1 MQINGDAAGIG
12 VKAVFRFRIA
22 DLADDLAG
30 NFFIVHLGRCGN
42 FSENVY
48 LIGGAGDF
56 TGNVR
61 GRVLGENGVQ
71 DAIRDLIAYLIRVSA
86 CYGLRRK
93 IVNHMVL
100 CSNTYAL
107 RSSGISSQSCSA
119 LPCQHSA

>member
-12 VKAVFRFRIA
+12 VKAATRFRIA

-30 NFFIVHLGRCGN
+30 NTLIIHLSRGGH
-42 FSENVY
+42 FPENVY
-48 LIGGAGDF
+48 LIGSAGDF
-56 TGNVR
+56 TGNMR

-86 CYGLRRK
+86 GDGLRRK
-93 IVNHMVL
+93 IVNHLVL
-100 CSNTYAL
+100 CSSTYAL
-107 RSSGISSQSCSA
+107 CSSGISSQSCSA